1 MPIGANPPPVYAP
14 PTAPAVA
21 SQQAG
26 PMAQFMSQ
34 QQGGP
39 GGGAGQPGVD
49 APMQMVEQVLNDIA
63 LKLRDVARILI
74 MSKPMLMPVL
84 QKMIQSGSMLMDEIQ
99 KANSGQDQQ
108 GTGGSSEAAQ
118 AGGGP
123 DGGASP
129 TAQ

>member
-1 MPIGANPPPVYAP
+1 MARF
-14 PTAPAVA
+14 
-21 SQQAG
+21 
-26 PMAQFMSQ
+26 MAQHGQ
-34 QQGGP
+34 
-39 GGGAGQPGVD
+39 GGGAGQPAVD

-99 KANSGQDQQ
+99 KVNSGQDQQ
-108 GTGGSSEAAQ
+108 GVGGSTEAAQ

-129 TAQ
+129 GAQ